1 MSAPRPSLNT
11 VKQFCNTVK
20 AMHFHRTYLNG
31 SWKHLEREIKR
42 EERTIKLSTDWTS
55 WQDINLFTEFHT
67 LRFTVHSIP
76 RIYTIYNKLN
86 RPKNQTHSFIY
97 QPRINQVQSFKAFWF
112 CSFVQQLSLGLHH
125 TQQLELVTSKYSLMK
140 IENFRSPS
148 LPVFQHGFWSSSN
161 WLCMGI
167 CRVGCQCSTKF
178 TAIRN

>member
-20 AMHFHRTYLNG
+20 AMHFRRTYLNG

-67 LRFTVHSIP
+67 LRFTVHSTP
-76 RIYTIYNKLN
+76 RIFYTIYKKLN
-86 RPKNQTHSFIY
+86 RPKNHTLIHN

-125 TQQLELVTSKYSLMK
+125 VQQLELVTSKYSLMK
-140 IENFRSPS
+140 NRKFSVIEPS
-148 LPVFQHGFWSSSN
+148 RVSTWFLKQLQLALYGYSWSR
-161 WLCMGI
+161 L
-167 CRVGCQCSTKF
+167 
-178 TAIRN
+178 